1 MTQAQA
7 QPRMLNHHIP
17 LALSDE
23 LQKLRQPP
31 TRAAWMHLVY
41 LLQHIYNVPL
51 GYHFT
56 LYTQGPQ
63 ASEVGRNLDIARQ
76 RLHISMP
83 CTQDNPYPVITPGP
97 MATEKL
103 RIAHIHCQPYMDSIS
118 DLASDFG
125 HLTASQLGLRTSL
138 VYLDRHSTPT
148 DDNTAQELLVQ
159 AVHELKPHV
168 LLEEIRE
175 ALRELQERNIL
186 HLVKHLRPTQGTR
199 PYTTKQPSEG
209 EQPP

>member
-1 MTQAQA
+1 MTKAQHG
-7 QPRMLNHHIP
+7 MLNHGLP

-51 GYHFT
+51 GYRFT

-63 ASEVGRNLDIARQ
+63 APEVHRDLDIARQ

-83 CTQDNPYPVITPGP
+83 CTRNNPYPVITPGP
-97 MATEKL
+97 MAVEKL
-103 RIAHIHCQPYMDSIS
+103 RIAHIHCQPYMDSIRN
-118 DLASDFG
+118 LASDFG
-125 HLTASQLGLRTSL
+125 HLTASKLGLRTSL

-148 DDNTAQELLVQ
+148 DNTARELLVQ

-175 ALRELQERNIL
+175 ALRELRERNIL
-186 HLVKHLRPTQGTR
+186 RLQ
-199 PYTTKQPSEG
+199 S
-209 EQPP
+209 